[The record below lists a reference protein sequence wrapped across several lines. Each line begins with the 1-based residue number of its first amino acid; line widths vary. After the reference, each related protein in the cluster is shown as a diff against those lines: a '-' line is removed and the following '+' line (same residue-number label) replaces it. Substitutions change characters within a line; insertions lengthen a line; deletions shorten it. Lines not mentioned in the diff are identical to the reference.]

1 MNYETSGS
9 LTDAMNFTPKA
20 VGAPSRSFRMVLNPI
35 NSGNASP
42 GDVVK
47 FDIPVGRPNQFI
59 DTSETCFQFG
69 VLNNTAN
76 DAFYLDGSAYCFV
89 NRLDVL
95 SAGQVLETIQSYNVL
110 TGALLDLQVGGPDAA
125 LPMSINLGTGYVA
138 DANYSKYGK
147 LIAKSGTSEFSLPL
161 ACSGV
166 LGSGC
171 SKYLPIAKVNDLRLE
186 LTIENAVQAVVQ
198 AANTATFSITSP
210 QLVLTYVEVAPD
222 MAQQLEVAT
231 GGRYMVSTESWRN
244 YQTILPAT
252 RTGDSVLIPA
262 RYSSLRTLLHTFRDN
277 ANNSDQSKWWLS
289 ARTNPFFSSTGAAC
303 SIQYALGSVLV
314 PQSPVKG
321 GVAEAWCSTQQAFH
335 NLGSISPGSRCSINN
350 WVTDAYSNTST
361 MGSFAFAQNFD
372 SFLNKSTD
380 MSVVMNTLAQPTFLN
395 MSYPASV
402 SIANRFDTFAHFDA
416 LIEIDDA
423 GLRMRY

>member
-1 MNYETSGS
+1 
-9 LTDAMNFTPKA
+9 
-20 VGAPSRSFRMVLNPI
+20 
-35 NSGNASP
+35 
-42 GDVVK
+42 
-47 FDIPVGRPNQFI
+47 
-59 DTSETCFQFG
+59 
-69 VLNNTAN
+69 
-76 DAFYLDGSAYCFV
+76 
-89 NRLDVL
+89 
-95 SAGQVLETIQSYNVL
+95 
-110 TGALLDLQVGGPDAA
+110 
-125 LPMSINLGTGYVA
+125 
-138 DANYSKYGK
+138 
-147 LIAKSGTSEFSLPL
+147 
-161 ACSGV
+161 
-166 LGSGC
+166 
-171 SKYLPIAKVNDLRLE
+171 VNDLRLE

-210 QLVLTYVEVAPD
+210 QLVITVVEVSPD

-231 GGRYMVSTESWRN
+231 GGRYLVSTESWRN

-277 ANNSDQSKWWLS
+277 ANNSDQSKWWQS
-289 ARTNPFFSSTGAAC
+289 ARTNPFYSSTGATC
-303 SIQYALGSVLV
+303 SIQYQMGSVLV

-321 GVAEAWCSTQQAFH
+321 GVAETWLNTQQAFH

-361 MGSFAFAQNFD
+361 MGAFAFAQNLD
-372 SFLNKSTD
+372 SFLHKSTD
-380 MSVVMNTLAQPTFLN
+380 MSVGMNTLAQPTFLN
-395 MSYPASV
+395 MTYPASV

>member
-1 MNYETSGS
+1 M
-9 LTDAMNFTPKA
+9 
-20 VGAPSRSFRMVLNPI
+20 
-35 NSGNASP
+35 
-42 GDVVK
+42 
-47 FDIPVGRPNQFI
+47 
-59 DTSETCFQFG
+59 
-69 VLNNTAN
+69 
-76 DAFYLDGSAYCFV
+76 
-89 NRLDVL
+89 L
-95 SAGQVLETIQSYNVL
+95 SQGQTLETVQAYNVL
-110 TGALLDLQVGGPDAA
+110 TNTLLDLQVGGPDAA

-147 LIAKSGTSEFSLPL
+147 LIAKSGTGEFSLPL

-198 AANTATFSITSP
+198 AANTYIQPRSALLLHSSCLRTSR
-210 QLVLTYVEVAPD
+210 LRLAPD

-289 ARTNPFFSSTGAAC
+289 ARTNPFYSSTGATC
-303 SIQYALGSVLV
+303 SLQYQMGNNLV
-314 PQSPVKG
+314 PMSPVKG
-321 GVAEAWCSTQQAFH
+321 GVAETWLNTQQAFH

-350 WVTDAYSNTST
+350 WVTDAYSSV
-361 MGSFAFAQNFD
+361 GS
-372 SFLNKSTD
+372 
-380 MSVVMNTLAQPTFLN
+380 V
-395 MSYPASV
+395 
-402 SIANRFDTFAHFDA
+402 
-416 LIEIDDA
+416 
-423 GLRMRY
+423 